1 MRHAPQQHA
10 ERRLAARGLQQ
21 GLQRRKAIHG
31 LLTRAGAA
39 VAPPDLRA
47 MRSDRRSQRCGI
59 GCGKRKYGLLRAA
72 QMPAHRRQQQ
82 RECIQRALVRVH
94 AAGRLQ
100 HLCLCL
106 PSCILQLRRCSAVQP
121 EADHPAKPRPER
133 LCAAEHEQKVHIRVC
148 AIRACVDKAGLRGKR
163 RLLAKGIRRQIAERC
178 AGEFCE
184 PAGRLGADSFQPMRA
199 AAGADRNG
207 SAADEATA
215 HFRPRELFSRGIQY
229 IQIVEPPD
237 LRRLQ
242 LHADVLERLRRAVI
256 YQQGLAAGHGF
267 RQAA

>member
-1 MRHAPQQHA
+1 
-10 ERRLAARGLQQ
+10 
-21 GLQRRKAIHG
+21 
-31 LLTRAGAA
+31 
-39 VAPPDLRA
+39 

-82 RECIQRALVRVH
+82 RERIQRALVRVH

-106 PSCILQLRRCSAVQP
+106 PSCILQLRRCSAVQA

-178 AGEFCE
+178 EGEFCE
-184 PAGRLGADSFQPMRA
+184 PFPKVILAITDAWYNDDPIGAMQAQKFSMKVRKLLKTASDMNGYFYACELLDMPFHGTRMPHNMTYVTDEQKAFIKAG
-199 AAGADRNG
+199 
-207 SAADEATA
+207 
-215 HFRPRELFSRGIQY
+215 
-229 IQIVEPPD
+229 
-237 LRRLQ
+237 LQ
-242 LHADVLERLRRAVI
+242 EMKLI
-256 YQQGLAAGHGF
+256 
-267 RQAA
+267 

>member
-1 MRHAPQQHA
+1 MSATATSAKTDPETNAPLPEMREGSDFYTDSSVQKSRLRKNSVKASRSALPAGAEVAARHFGVQCRELGLPLRRREPENALRFILRKGQTGLSAAVEQVAVRQMRHAPQQYT

-82 RECIQRALVRVH
+82 RERIQRALVRVH

-121 EADHPAKPRPER
+121 EADHP
-133 LCAAEHEQKVHIRVC
+133 
-148 AIRACVDKAGLRGKR
+148 GKTT
-163 RLLAKGIRRQIAERC
+163 
-178 AGEFCE
+178 
-184 PAGRLGADSFQPMRA
+184 
-199 AAGADRNG
+199 AGA
-207 SAADEATA
+207 S
-215 HFRPRELFSRGIQY
+215 
-229 IQIVEPPD
+229 
-237 LRRLQ
+237 LRCG
-242 LHADVLERLRRAVI
+242 A
-256 YQQGLAAGHGF
+256 
-267 RQAA
+267 